1 MSSLSFNYKYFDL
14 DAMRTLS
21 FFIFF
26 GIVLTIYGL
35 VNYYLF
41 VRGLQAFSV
50 NQPMRRGF
58 IVIFWTIVSMFIAGN
73 ILERTATS
81 AFSEWIYRIGS
92 FWLAFMLY
100 LIIAVVLI
108 DLVRIFNYFFHFLP
122 EFSQLMKFRMGLIV
136 FSIVSL
142 IVIAGH
148 INALWINVREIPLT
162 IHKSVLGSPEVK
174 ILMASDIHLGALI
187 GERREK
193 RLLEIIREQKPDLVL
208 LCGDLVDGEIA
219 PVLRKKL
226 GRHIQEIKTPLGVY
240 AITGNHEYIGGI
252 SKTLPYLKSINITV
266 LIDSIVTLPNGIQ
279 LVGRNDH
286 AAGRGKNAPK
296 PLAELLSGT
305 DHTKPIIVMN
315 HQPFNLQEAADN
327 QVDLHLSGHTH
338 NGQLWPF
345 NYITEAMFELSWG
358 YLKKGETNFYV
369 SSGFGTW
376 GPTVRIGNRPEVV
389 VFKLKFD

>member
-1 MSSLSFNYKYFDL
+1 
-14 DAMRTLS
+14 MRSYTFL
-21 FFIFF
+21 IFF
-26 GIVLTIYGL
+26 SIVLLIYTS

-41 VRGLQAFSV
+41 VRGLQAFSLS
-50 NQPMRRGF
+50 QPMRRWYIIG
-58 IVIFWTIVSMFIAGN
+58 FWTLVSMFIAGN

-100 LIIAVVLI
+100 LTIAVVLI
-108 DLVRIFNYFFHFLP
+108 DLVRISNYFFHFLP
-122 EFSQLMKFRMGLIV
+122 VISQGLKFRLGLTV

-142 IVIAGH
+142 IVIGGH
-148 INALWINVREIPLT
+148 INALWINVKEIPLT
-162 IHKSVLGSPEVK
+162 IHKKVTGSPEVK

-193 RLLEIIREQKPDLVL
+193 HLLEIIREQKPDLVL

-219 PVLRKKL
+219 PVLRKNL
-226 GRHIQEIKTPLGVY
+226 GRHIQEIETPFGVY

-252 SKTLPYLKSINITV
+252 NKTLPYLKSINIKE
-266 LIDSIVTLPNGIQ
+266 LIDSTVTLPNGIQ
-279 LVGRNDH
+279 LVGRNDR
-286 AAGRGKNAPK
+286 AAGRGTNAPK
-296 PLAELLSGT
+296 PLAELLSGI
-305 DHTKPIIVMN
+305 DPAKPIIVMN
-315 HQPFNLQEAADN
+315 HQPFNLQEAADAK
-327 QVDLHLSGHTH
+327 VDLHLSGHTH

-345 NYITEAMFELSWG
+345 NYLTEAIFELSWG
-358 YLKKGETNFYV
+358 LLKKGETNFYV

-389 VFKLKFD
+389 VFKLKFDSVN